1 MNVLFKWLVYL
12 RFKSLEK
19 LLNMKNEAHA
29 RIKINQLLEEAGWRF
44 FDSDEGKAT
53 ILLENHV
60 KITQSAIDEWGYDY
74 EKTKNGSLD
83 FLLIDSRQ
91 KPICVL
97 EAKKESIHPLAAKEQ
112 ARKYAKTVEAR
123 FVILSN
129 GIVHY
134 LWDTHKGN
142 PKPIYKFPS
151 PAELGAIKA
160 WNPDREVLAHEP
172 VGIDYIVAVQM
183 PDYAARPDWR
193 GSVAASTD
201 FIWTNGLRFLRH
213 YQLSAIQHLQKAV
226 AAGKDRFLFEMA
238 TGTGKTLTSAAVI
251 RLFLRT
257 ENARR
262 VLFLVDRLELEDQAW
277 KAFVDYLKPDYST
290 FIYKEHKND
299 WQKADIVVTTIQS
312 LMASDKYRYEFNPT
326 DFDLLIS
333 DESHR
338 SISGNARAVFEY
350 FSGYKLGLTATPK
363 DYLKGVDP
371 DKVKADDPREIERRM
386 LRDTYAT
393 FGCEGGDPTFRY
405 SLLDGVQD
413 GYLINPRVLDARTEI
428 TTQLLSDEGY
438 AVVVPTEEGE
448 ETETFVSRDFEK
460 KFFSDK
466 TNRVFC
472 RTFLENALR
481 DPITQEI
488 GKSIVFAVSQN
499 HARKLTELL
508 NEYAEQL
515 FPGKYASDFAVQVTS
530 QVGEAQQMT
539 INFSNNNL
547 NGKTPWLDGYKSG
560 KTRVCVTVGMMT
572 TGYDCP
578 DLLNICMMRPIFSP
592 ADFVQIKGRGTR
604 RHTFAYTYK
613 NELGEVETIQEEKEV
628 FKLFD
633 FFANC
638 EYFEE
643 RFDYD
648 EKLHLPKPPKGDGTG
663 GGGGVTIDKYTSHRL
678 DPLAS
683 MKEEQIGYE
692 GMKIDRMLFKKFEDR
707 IIMDDLIKKHVVL
720 GNWEHVISHI
730 QSEIFD
736 KPEEYFSLE
745 KLRKAA
751 KIDRKVS
758 IREMV
763 EKIFGIIPRF
773 KSKDELLD
781 DEFDKFISIYPP
793 KEDVNLRALK
803 YFFKAY
809 IVDQDIRKIIIT
821 KDFHALHTHP
831 TLTITQFKEVAP
843 TYREV
848 IPVYIKDY
856 INLDRFAA

>member
-1 MNVLFKWLVYL
+1 
-12 RFKSLEK
+12 
-19 LLNMKNEAHA
+19 MKNEAHA

-44 FDSDEGKAT
+44 FDNEHGKAN

-60 KITQSAIDEWGYDY
+60 KITQKEIDAWGNDY
-74 EKTKNGSLD
+74 EKTSNGSLD
-83 FLLIDSRQ
+83 FLLVDSNN

-97 EAKKESIHPLAAKEQ
+97 EAKKEIIHPLAAKEQ
-112 ARKYAKTVEAR
+112 ARKYANTVGAQ
-123 FVILSN
+123 FAILSN

-134 LWDTHKGN
+134 LWDITKGN

-151 PAELGAIKA
+151 PAEIGAIKE
-160 WNPDREVLAHEP
+160 WNPDRNALAGEH
-172 VGIDYIVAVQM
+172 VANDYIVAIQM
-183 PDYAARPDWR
+183 PDYAERPGWK
-193 GSVAASTD
+193 GSIEASKD

-213 YQLSAIQHLQKAV
+213 YQLNAIQHLQKAV
-226 AAGKDRFLFEMA
+226 AAGKNRFLFEMA

-257 ENARR
+257 KNARR

-277 KAFVDYLKPDYST
+277 KAFTQYLKPDYST
-290 FIYKEHKND
+290 FIYKEHKSD
-299 WQKADIVVTTIQS
+299 WHKADIVVTTIQS
-312 LMASDKYRYEFNPT
+312 LMFNDKYRYDFSPT

-350 FSGYKLGLTATPK
+350 FNGYKLGLTATPR

-371 DKVKADDPREIERRM
+371 DKVRENDPREIERRM
-386 LRDTYAT
+386 LRDTYST
-393 FGCEGGDPTFRY
+393 FGCEGGEPTFRY
-405 SLLDGVQD
+405 SLLDGVRD
-413 GYLINPRVLDARTEI
+413 GFLINPRVLDARTEI

-438 AVVVPTEEGE
+438 AVAITTEEGE

-460 KFFSDK
+460 KFFSEQ

-472 RTFLENALR
+472 QTFLENALR
-481 DPITQEI
+481 DPITHEI
-488 GKSIVFAVSQN
+488 GKTIIFAVSQN
-499 HARKLTELL
+499 HARKLTEIL
-508 NEYAEQL
+508 NEFAAQL

-530 QVGEAQQMT
+530 QVGDAQQMT
-539 INFSNNNL
+539 INFTNNNL
-547 NGKTPWLDGYKSG
+547 NGKTSWLEGYKSS

-572 TGYDCP
+572 TGYDCT

-604 RHTFAYTYK
+604 KNTFEFIYK
-613 NELGEVETIQEEKEV
+613 NELGEEEIQRREKEV

-643 RFDYD
+643 KFDYD
-648 EKLHLPKPPKGDGTG
+648 EKLKLSELRKGPAKANDSGMS
-663 GGGGVTIDKYTSHRL
+663 VIDLYTSYRP
-678 DPLAS
+678 DPLA
-683 MKEEQIGYE
+683 KLNEKQIGVE
-692 GMKIDRMLFKKFEDR
+692 GMRVDREFFRKFEDR
-707 IIMDDLIKKHVVL
+707 IRMDDIIKKHVEL

-730 QSEIFD
+730 QQEIFD
-736 KPEEYFSLE
+736 KPEEYFNLE

-758 IREMV
+758 IREVV
-763 EKIFGIIPRF
+763 EKIFGIIPKF
-773 KSKDELLD
+773 KSKDELLEE
-781 DEFDKFISIYPP
+781 EFDKFISIYPP
-793 KEDVNLRALK
+793 EEDVNIRALK

-809 IVDQDIRKIIIT
+809 IVDQDIRKIIAA
-821 KDFHALHTHP
+821 KDFHALQTHP
-831 TLTITQFKEVAP
+831 TLTISQFKEVAAK
-843 TYREV
+843 YREA
-848 IPVYIKDY
+848 IPEYIKDY
-856 INLDRFAA
+856 VNLERFAA